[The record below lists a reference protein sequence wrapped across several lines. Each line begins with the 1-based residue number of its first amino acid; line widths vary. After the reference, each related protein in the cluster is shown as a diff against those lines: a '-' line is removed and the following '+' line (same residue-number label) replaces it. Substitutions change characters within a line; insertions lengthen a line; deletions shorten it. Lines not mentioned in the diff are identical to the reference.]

1 MKVAKVCR
9 LSGYPVAD
17 WSTFAST
24 LFDGVPSD
32 LFDAAELT
40 ATKKGCSQL
49 AAFLEWE
56 AFTKWCTINLNVINH
71 VDQAR
76 TAIASL
82 KQTST
87 VAIYKAAFDVLVAQV
102 GDDVGQQLFWW
113 FQGLKPFIATA
124 TAVDPAA
131 HARYTAFSEAQSAAV
146 AVESTRMPAGP
157 VATSGLSTLDASASA
172 LAGC

>member
-1 MKVAKVCR
+1 M
-9 LSGYPVAD
+9 
-17 WSTFAST
+17 
-24 LFDGVPSD
+24 FDGVPSD

-76 TAIASL
+76 SAIASL